1 MRHYGL
7 IGEKLGHSLSRPIH
21 EAIFREMGINA
32 DYQIIEIPKEDF
44 STRASELLDTLDGF
58 NITIP
63 YKQDIIP
70 LLKEIDPPAKAIG
83 AVNTVLCKE
92 RKGFNTDAAGFMGM
106 LRHYGIDPV
115 KGEHSYI
122 LGSGGTAKTVKACL
136 QMMGAK
142 QVTVVSRHPEGE
154 GQISYTDF
162 YEVFPKTGGTI
173 VNASSAGMWP
183 RQDED
188 NICAIH
194 PSRVD
199 EMMQYALGV
208 VDVVYNPPHTFLT
221 KAAERAGV
229 PWCTG
234 LYMLVA
240 QAVEAERI
248 WQGIDIPDELVLKIM
263 GEGKI

>member
-44 STRASELLDTLDGF
+44 STCASELLNTLDGF

-115 KGEHSYI
+115 KGEHSYMIPAVREFI
-122 LGSGGTAKTVKACL
+122 LSTDLGENRMNVKL
-136 QMMGAK
+136 LK
-142 QVTVVSRHPEGE
+142 
-154 GQISYTDF
+154 
-162 YEVFPKTGGTI
+162 
-173 VNASSAGMWP
+173 GM
-183 RQDED
+183 RDDE
-188 NICAIH
+188 N
-194 PSRVD
+194 
-199 EMMQYALGV
+199 
-208 VDVVYNPPHTFLT
+208 
-221 KAAERAGV
+221 
-229 PWCTG
+229 
-234 LYMLVA
+234 
-240 QAVEAERI
+240 
-248 WQGIDIPDELVLKIM
+248 
-263 GEGKI
+263 